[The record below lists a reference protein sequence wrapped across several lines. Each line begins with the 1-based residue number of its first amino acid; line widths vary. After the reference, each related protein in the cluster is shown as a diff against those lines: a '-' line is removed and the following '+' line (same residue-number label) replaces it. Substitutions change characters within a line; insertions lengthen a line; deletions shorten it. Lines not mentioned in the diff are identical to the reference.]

1 MGLTARL
8 FLFLGGIN
16 AAMVIAL
23 GAYGAHVL
31 QAREQTALFQTATQ
45 YHFLHA
51 LGLIAVGV
59 VAAQQNGGRL
69 LLAAGSL
76 MFIGILLFCGTIYVT
91 AITGNRALSS
101 LTPMGGMAF
110 ILAWLL
116 FAIAALRSMACV
128 NS

>member
-16 AAMVIAL
+16 AAVVIAL
-23 GAYGAHVL
+23 GAYGAHAL
-31 QAREQTALFQTATQ
+31 RAQEQAASFQTATQ

-59 VAAQQNGGRL
+59 LAAQLHGGRL
-69 LLAAGSL
+69 LLAAGGL
-76 MFIGILLFCGTIYVT
+76 MFLGILLFCGTIYVT
-91 AITGNRALSS
+91 AITGSRALSS

-116 FAIAALRSMACV
+116 FALAALRH
-128 NS
+128 